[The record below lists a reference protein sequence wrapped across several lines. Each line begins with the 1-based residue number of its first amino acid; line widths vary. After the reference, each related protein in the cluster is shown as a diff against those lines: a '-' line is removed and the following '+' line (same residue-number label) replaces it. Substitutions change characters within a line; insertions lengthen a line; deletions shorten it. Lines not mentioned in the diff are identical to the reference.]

1 MGNWFKII
9 YYAFLTALALIAALL
24 VVSVLPITGNIKFLV
39 VQSGS
44 MTPAIKTGSLVVIKP
59 AGDYKIGDII
69 TFGQITKT
77 KTPTTHRIV
86 EMKVADGNPVYITKG
101 DANNGPDQKEISQ
114 KEILGKVLLK
124 VPYIGYAVA
133 AARTKIGF
141 ALIIIIP
148 ALAIIVEEVIKIK
161 NEIRKDKDKESSQT
175 S

>member
-1 MGNWFKII
+1 MRNYFKII

-44 MTPAIKTGSLVVIKP
+44 MEPTIKTGSLVVIKP

-69 TFGQITKT
+69 TFGQITRT

-86 EMKVADGNPVYITKG
+86 EMKVIDSNPVYITKG

-114 KEILGKVLLK
+114 KEILGKLLLR

-148 ALAIIVEEVIKIK
+148 ALAIIVEETIKIK
-161 NEIRKDKDKESSQT
+161 NEISKGKNKESSQT

>member
-1 MGNWFKII
+1 MDWLKTI
-9 YYAFLTALALIAALL
+9 YYIIFAFILVIALL
-24 VVSVLPITGNIKFLV
+24 LVISVLPITGNIKFLV

-44 MTPAIKTGSLVVIKP
+44 MEPTIKTGSLVVIKP
-59 AGDYKIGDII
+59 VVDYKIGDII

-86 EMKVADGNPVYITKG
+86 EMKVVGGNLAYITKG
-101 DANNGPDQKEISQ
+101 DANNGSDQKEISQ

-133 AARTKIGF
+133 AGRTKTGF

-148 ALAIIVEEVIKIK
+148 SLAIIIEETIKIK
-161 NEIRKDKDKESSQT
+161 NEIGKGKNKESSQT